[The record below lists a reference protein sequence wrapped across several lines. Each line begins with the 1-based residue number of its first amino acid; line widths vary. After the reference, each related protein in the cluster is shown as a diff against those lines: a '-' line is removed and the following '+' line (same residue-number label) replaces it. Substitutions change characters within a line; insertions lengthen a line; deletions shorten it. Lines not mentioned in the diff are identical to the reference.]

1 MQKNAYLTVVILT
14 LMFAI
19 VAFAQDQPKAQIKH
33 VPIKATS
40 AASGEEMYKNYC
52 ASCHGAVGKGDGPAA
67 SALKTP
73 PPDLTSMSKKND
85 GKYPAMKVAS
95 ILHGEEVLPAHGSK
109 EMPIWG
115 NLFWSMSGGHE
126 AEVQQRI
133 ANLNK
138 YVESLQKK

>member
-1 MQKNAYLTVVILT
+1 MQKSAYWTVLIAILV
-14 LMFAI
+14 FAV
-19 VAFAQDQPKAQIKH
+19 VAFAQDQPKTQIKH

-52 ASCHGAVGKGDGPAA
+52 ASCHGADAKGNGPAA

-73 PPDLTSMSKKND
+73 PTDLTVLTKNNG

-95 ILHGEEVLPAHGSK
+95 ILHGEEALPAHGSK

-115 NLFWSMSGGHE
+115 NLFWSMSGGHQ

-138 YVESLQKK
+138 YVESLQK